1 MRIEPT
7 DGVTFGYKSPLKTL
21 YKKGKLN
28 IDKGFYGGTLTKENV
43 TLEHLVPYSKGGKTT
58 LDNLV
63 LATKENNMKR
73 SNLPIKD
80 FINPSQVREYLKQFL
95 GISTDDF
102 SGDKY
107 IKKIIM
113 TLKKM
118 GGMSITGKAD

>member
-1 MRIEPT
+1 MRIEPI

-63 LATKENNMKR
+63 LATKENNMRR

-80 FINPSQVREYLKQFL
+80 FVNPLQVKEYLKQFL
-95 GISTDDF
+95 GIITPDF
-102 SGDKY
+102 NGDKY
-107 IKKIIM
+107 IKKIVM

-118 GGMSITGKAD
+118 GVCL

>member
-1 MRIEPT
+1 MRTKPA
-7 DGVTFGYKSPLKTL
+7 DGVAFGYKSPLKTL
-21 YKKGKLN
+21 YIKGKLHIN
-28 IDKGFYGGTLTKENV
+28 KGFYGGTLTKENV
-43 TLEHLVPYSKGGKTT
+43 TLEHLIPYSKGGKTS

-80 FINPSQVREYLKQFL
+80 FINPLQVKEYLKQFL
-95 GISTDDF
+95 GVLTDDF

-107 IKKIIM
+107 IKKIVT

-118 GGMSITGKAD
+118 GVNL

>member
-7 DGVTFGYKSPLKTL
+7 DGITFGYKSPLKTL

-107 IKKIIM
+107 IKKIVM

-118 GGMSITGKAD
+118 GVCL